1 MLEKI
6 NTKKGFNIITI
17 IILIVT
23 TLFMFYWIGKKEGF
37 HEDEVFSYGSSN
49 YKWDNVFQAAGKS
62 DFLNRAI
69 EKYVIVDTIGK
80 TIENIQYYLSNQSEF
95 SKLSAEIQKNDKPV
109 WKTSEE
115 AVDYVTVGEGDV
127 FNYFSVYYNQSRDV
141 HPPLFYAL
149 VHLFSSIAY
158 GIFSK
163 YIVFA
168 INLIFFLLT
177 CYIIR
182 KIFILFNKKWLG
194 LVAIIFYGLSMG
206 AASTVI
212 FLRMYMMLTFFSL
225 TYLYINLKILNNNME
240 ISKRE
245 KWQLFGTVLLGFLT
259 QYYFCIF
266 ALIVFILM
274 FIRFIQK
281 KQYKMLRKYIVIHI
295 ITAIVGIIL
304 FPASIYHIFFSYRG
318 AGGASNGRNIIE
330 SLSFFIK
337 EIAYSFSINNILMY
351 ILLGLVILGIAIRGL
366 IKIKGINQDKIR
378 KLYQYLLIIIPTIV
392 YFIIVSITS
401 PNVEAKYAVR
411 YVMPIL
417 PELVILFVLAIY
429 RVFKNKKIAYSVTI
443 ASIAI
448 ITLNGLFTNEPK
460 YLYIGYNNYLKIA
473 EEYKNLDFVYAVDN
487 AFTQLTS
494 LPEFMTYNKSLIIN
508 MNYDKLDFL
517 RTDKELQS
525 QEQFILCIK
534 KWINVEDTLNK
545 ILEYSGFSNYEVL
558 LNQQDDTQ
566 SVIYLISR

>member
-6 NTKKGFNIITI
+6 NTKKGFNIITL
-17 IILIVT
+17 IILVLT
-23 TLFMFYWIGKKEGF
+23 TIFMFYWIGQKEGF
-37 HEDEVFSYGSSN
+37 HEDEIFSYGSSN

-62 DFLNRAI
+62 DFINRAI
-69 EKYVIVDTIGK
+69 EKYIIEDSFGE

-95 SKLSAEIQKNDKPV
+95 STLAGEIQKNDKPV

-115 AVDYVTVGEGDV
+115 AIDYVTVGEGDV

-163 YIVFA
+163 YIIFA

-177 CYIIR
+177 CYVIR

-194 LVAIIFYGLSMG
+194 LIAIIFYGLSMG
-206 AASTVI
+206 AASTVV

-225 TYLYINLKILNNNME
+225 AYLYVNLKILNNNME
-240 ISKRE
+240 ITKRD
-245 KWQLFGTVLLGFLT
+245 KWELFGIVLLGFLT

-266 ALIVFILM
+266 ALLIFVLM
-274 FIRFIQK
+274 VIRFIQK
-281 KQYKMLRKYIVIHI
+281 KQYKMLRKYIIIHI
-295 ITAIVGIIL
+295 VTAIVGVIL

-318 AGGASNGRNIIE
+318 AGGADNGRTIIE
-330 SLSFFIK
+330 SLQFYIK
-337 EIAYSFSINNILMY
+337 ELGYAFSINNVLIYVLFGFAV
-351 ILLGLVILGIAIRGL
+351 LGVLIRTI
-366 IKIKGINQDKIR
+366 IKIKNIKENKIQ
-378 KLYQYLLIIIPTIV
+378 KLYQYILLVVPTII
-392 YFIIVSITS
+392 YFIIVAKIS

-411 YVMPIL
+411 YIMPIL
-417 PELVILFVLAIY
+417 PE
-429 RVFKNKKIAYSVTI
+429 
-443 ASIAI
+443 IAI
-448 ITLNGLFTNEPK
+448 ITILAVFRILKNTKLAYGITTAVVLVITLNGLITNEPK
-460 YLYIGYNNYLKIA
+460 YLYRGYNNYLEIA
-473 EEYKNLDFVYAVDN
+473 EEYKDLDFVYAVDN

-517 RTDKELQS
+517 KTDEELQS

-534 KWINVEDTLNK
+534 KWLNVEDTLNK
-545 ILEYSGFSNYEVL
+545 ILQYSGFTKYEVL
-558 LNQQDDTQ
+558 LDQQDDTQ